1 MTDLSVGARHPGWP
15 DRLPADLGD
24 EPAAGETVRVT
35 EETVRVTGELGA
47 EETALAAGETLDEGL
62 EGAFAITMA
71 PLYSGLV
78 RRLVLVLGVREEAE
92 DVAQD
97 AYERA
102 YRSWD
107 GFDGRDPRA
116 WLYTI
121 GLRLAFNQLKRRH
134 RWAAILVRSTSQAW
148 RDDVDPDLW
157 SALKA
162 MEPRARATLLL
173 NTLDGYTLAEI
184 AAMLGEP
191 EGTVSSRLSRARLA
205 LREALRAR

>member
-15 DRLPADLGD
+15 DRLPADHGD

-191 EGTVSSRLSRARLA
+191 EGTVSSRLSRARLT